1 MLAELTRYSLIRLE
15 TENRYSIHRLVQE
28 VLRDALTPKERQQ
41 WLDRAVNAL
50 NATFPN
56 PEFQNWWRC
65 ARLVEQVQTIAAQKA
80 TETPELARLFNQ
92 TAYFLHNQGRYGEA
106 EMLYLQAIA
115 ILYQQLGETHP
126 NTQAGLGNFVNLLQQ
141 VVAAGRSAE
150 LSDHPVTQALLAQL
164 QTESSPD

>member
-1 MLAELTRYSLIRLE
+1 
-15 TENRYSIHRLVQE
+15 
-28 VLRDALTPKERQQ
+28 
-41 WLDRAVNAL
+41 
-50 NATFPN
+50 
-56 PEFQNWWRC
+56 
-65 ARLVEQVQTIAAQKA
+65 VQTIAAQEA
-80 TETPELARLFNQ
+80 TENPELARLFNQ
-92 TAYFLHNQGRYGEA
+92 TGFFLYEQGHYAEAEPLYTQALDIYRSQLGPDHPDTAQSLNNLAGLYYAQGRYSEA
-106 EMLYLQAIA
+106 EMLYLQSIA